1 MALPTL
7 GIIGGSAFLD
17 GTGLADAVPRTVR
30 TSWGDVTVHEADRI
44 VAIRRHGDGT
54 YRPPHRIPH
63 QAHVTALHE
72 LGVRHAVG
80 FASAGSLRESLR
92 PGTVIVP
99 EDYIAMHPPP
109 TFAADEY
116 LHIVPRLDAEVRALL
131 RDAAGAAGAGAV
143 DDGVY
148 VQTRGPRFETAAEG
162 ER

>member
-7 GIIGGSAFLD
+7 GIIGGSAF
-17 GTGLADAVPRTVR
+17 
-30 TSWGDVTVHEADRI
+30 
-44 VAIRRHGDGT
+44 
-54 YRPPHRIPH
+54 
-63 QAHVTALHE
+63 
-72 LGVRHAVG
+72 
-80 FASAGSLRESLR
+80 RESLR
-92 PGTVIVP
+92 PGAIP
-99 EDYIAMHPPP
+99 EDYSAMHPPP